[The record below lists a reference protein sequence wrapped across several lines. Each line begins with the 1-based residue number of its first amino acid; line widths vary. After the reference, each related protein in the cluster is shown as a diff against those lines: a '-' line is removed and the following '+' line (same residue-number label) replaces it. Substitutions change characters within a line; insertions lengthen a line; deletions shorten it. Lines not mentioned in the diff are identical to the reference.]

1 MKTTKMQVQ
10 PVDFTKED
18 APATPARASR
28 SAALTPAQRVQAG
41 EKISFEELEEL
52 RKSGRSDLWIRHE
65 LLHGQ
70 KEVVTIPLDMGEGF
84 DKVDQRTG
92 EVLYPMEFVAINGI
106 TAHVPKGVPVAV
118 SYLIAQQLK
127 PYINS
132 KIPRK
137 HIPMNVS
144 KPQVSYSF

>member
-1 MKTTKMQVQ
+1 MKTTNKQVQ

-28 SAALTPAQRVQAG
+28 AVLTPAQRVQAG
-41 EKISFEELEEL
+41 EQIPFEELEEL

-65 LLHGQ
+65 LLHGR

-106 TAHVPKGVPVAV
+106 VAHVPKGIPVEV
-118 SYLIAQQLK
+118 SYLLAEQLR

-137 HIPMNVS
+137 HIPLNVS